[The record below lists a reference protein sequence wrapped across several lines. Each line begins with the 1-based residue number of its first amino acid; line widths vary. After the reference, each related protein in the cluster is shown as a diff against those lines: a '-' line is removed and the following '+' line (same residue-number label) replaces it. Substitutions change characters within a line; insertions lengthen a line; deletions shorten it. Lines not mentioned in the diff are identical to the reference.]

1 MKAVGIA
8 AALVSMLLA
17 TAACGGS
24 DRTTETPNTYPSPKQ
39 LREIIKSAYVYG
51 LPMVDNYRILH
62 SYFVD
67 KSNPQYKGDW
77 NTLHSIARVFTPA
90 DTTIQTPNSDTPYS
104 FIGADLR
111 AEPLVLTVPKIDA
124 KRYYSLQFIDAY
136 TYDYHYVGSRTTGN
150 NGGKYLLAGPSWKG
164 EKPAGIDEVIRS
176 DTDFSLIIYRTQLF
190 DPADL
195 DNVKRIQAGYKAQPL
210 SAFTGKAAAT
220 APPVDFITPLTV
232 EEQRTSPK
240 FFEILGF
247 VLKYVPVFPDE
258 RALRERFASI
268 GIGPD
273 GGFNPDTMS
282 PEQLQGVKDGMAD
295 ALAELAT
302 FQKDELNTGKVTSA
316 DLFGTHAELGDNYL
330 YRMAGSVLGIYGN
343 VAKEALYPV
352 IANDS
357 TKAPLTGANSYAL
370 RFAPGQLPPV
380 HSFWSITMYRM
391 PQSLLVANPIDRYL
405 VNSPMLPGLI
415 KDPDGGVT
423 IYLQTESPG
432 PNKEANWLPA
442 PEGPFQLI
450 LRLYWPKEPALDGE
464 WKTPQAVK
472 Q

>member
-150 NGGKYLLAGPSWKG
+150 DGGTYLLAGPGWKG
-164 EKPAGIDEVIRS
+164 EKPVGVDEVIRADS
-176 DTDFSLIIYRTQLF
+176 DFSFIIYRTQLF

-195 DNVKRIQAGYKAQPL
+195 DNVKKIQEGYTVEPL
-210 SAFTGKAAAT
+210 SAYLGEPATT
-220 APPVDFITPLTV
+220 APAT
-232 EEQRTSPK
+232 TSP
-240 FFEILGF
+240 G
-247 VLKYVPVFPDE
+247 
-258 RALRERFASI
+258 RAI
-268 GIGPD
+268 C
-273 GGFNPDTMS
+273 
-282 PEQLQGVKDGMAD
+282 
-295 ALAELAT
+295 
-302 FQKDELNTGKVTSA
+302 LNTSAIAGPVT
-316 DLFGTHAELGDNYL
+316 L
-330 YRMAGSVLGIYGN
+330 
-343 VAKEALYPV
+343 
-352 IANDS
+352 
-357 TKAPLTGANSYAL
+357 
-370 RFAPGQLPPV
+370 
-380 HSFWSITMYRM
+380 
-391 PQSLLVANPIDRYL
+391 
-405 VNSPMLPGLI
+405 
-415 KDPDGGVT
+415 
-423 IYLQTESPG
+423 
-432 PNKEANWLPA
+432 
-442 PEGPFQLI
+442 
-450 LRLYWPKEPALDGE
+450 
-464 WKTPQAVK
+464 
-472 Q
+472 